1 MTCWNRWLMIAVA
14 ALGLGVT
21 AVGAQQQD
29 VSTARQALMRSNG
42 KALYSDM
49 GKMVKGEVPYN
60 QATVDAAL
68 TMIDDN
74 LKKMPPL
81 WAANVN
87 KAPAPGGNFK
97 SADKAFEDQAGF
109 KAKIDA
115 VAKTV
120 SEQKA
125 AIKNLDSL
133 KAGATAINN
142 SCGGCHE
149 TYRQRNS

>member
-1 MTCWNRWLMIAVA
+1 MNRWLMIVVA

-49 GKMVKGEVPYN
+49 GKMAKGETPYT

-68 TMIDDN
+68 AQIDDN

-81 WAANVN
+81 WAANVS

-97 SADKAFEDQAGF
+97 SAEKAFEDQAGF

-115 VAKTV
+115 VAKV
-120 SEQKA
+120 ISDQKA
-125 AIKNLDSL
+125 AIKDLDSL
-133 KAGATAINN
+133 KAGAAAVNN
-142 SCGGCHE
+142 SCNGCHE

>member
-1 MTCWNRWLMIAVA
+1 MNRWLMIIVA
-14 ALGLGVT
+14 ALGLGAT
-21 AVGAQQQD
+21 AVGAQQD
-29 VSTARQALMRSNG
+29 ASTGRQALMRSNG

-49 GKMVKGEVPYN
+49 GKMAKGETPYT

-68 TMIDDN
+68 AQIDDN

-81 WAANVN
+81 WAATVN

-97 SADKAFEDQAGF
+97 SSEKAFEDPAGF

-115 VAKTV
+115 TAKV
-120 SEQKA
+120 VND
-125 AIKNLDSL
+125 IKSQIKDIDSL
-133 KAGATAINN
+133 KAGAATINN